1 MKFNFLKLSPKST
14 HTREKFLLGAILSE
28 RYGKELRA
36 EYRFCPARKFRADW
50 YIPSLN
56 ALVEYEGIFSA
67 KARHTSVTGY
77 SADCEKYNLASI
89 MGYRVLR
96 YTAKNYAQVTADLDE
111 LEQDLKVGGSV

>member
-14 HTREKFLLGAILSE
+14 HTREKFLLGAILAE

-36 EYRFCPARKFRADW
+36 EYRFCMDRRFRAD
-50 YIPSLN
+50 YFIPRLN
-56 ALVEYEGIFSA
+56 TLIEYEGIFGGKS
-67 KARHTSVTGY
+67 RHTNIIGY
-77 SADCEKYNLASI
+77 TNDCEKYNRATL

-96 YTAKNYAQVTADLDE
+96 YTAKNYTQVRADLDE

>member
-1 MKFNFLKLSPKST
+1 MKFDFLKRVKRKTDTS
-14 HTREKFLLGAILSE
+14 EKFLLGAILAE

-36 EYRFCPARKFRADW
+36 EYRFCMDRRFRAD
-50 YIPSLN
+50 YYVPRLN
-56 ALVEYEGIFSA
+56 VLIEYEGVFGGKS
-67 KARHTSVTGY
+67 RHTNAVGY
-77 SADCEKYNLASI
+77 TNDCEKYNRATL